1 MPINGQFYEG
11 WKNRYP
17 VDSAIRPSY
26 NRPMVFSDI
35 KKFKKI
41 NIYMIISLV
50 FIIRKHTLKPDLH
63 TTIFHMIVILMDV
76 IHWREC

>member
-1 MPINGQFYEG
+1 
-11 WKNRYP
+11 
-17 VDSAIRPSY
+17 
-26 NRPMVFSDI
+26 MVFSDI